1 MQAQDIK
8 DLDESTLNLIGF
20 SLKAKT
26 NGKIVNLSLKLERE
40 RGQEVIQ
47 ELEDIKKLIGD
58 MDFTALHS
66 EENVDTETELGQWLY
81 VNEILEEASIS
92 IPLLSETFERV
103 VLNAHE
109 KFALSQEK
117 AKEMSKLSGTDVE
130 KLLQTYKEQQKLKVT
145 ESAAIVTKAMQN
157 LPSVSINRETPHE
170 FDTKFKE
177 SIMSAKRNAVQYSR
191 SIEDTTTSLIILNSY
206 LEEAA

>member
-145 ESAAIVTKAMQN
+145 ESAEIVTKAMQN